1 MNLNAY
7 VAKKSIM
14 LDVVKVDVVMSNVV
28 MSNVVMSNVVM
39 SNVVMSNVVMSNV
52 VMSNVVASFFFDE
65 KKLKQNS
72 RQTKKIIGAE
82 QGTLAEREGSVQL
95 TSSLN

>member
-28 MSNVVMSNVVM
+28 MSNVVI
-39 SNVVMSNVVMSNV
+39 
-52 VMSNVVASFFFDE
+52 SNVVASFFFDE

-95 TSSLN
+95 TSSLRYLVRYS